1 MESKNKLVATTE
13 TKQESTLTRLVL
25 AAQQGDRQSL
35 GELHQLF
42 QVAIHQV
49 IRGQLPNESD
59 VQEIG
64 QEVLLQA
71 SRTLGS
77 LRNPECIGAW
87 LRTIASR
94 LAVRRVLQHAG
105 PQLVDP
111 HIGLANS
118 VGRIRS
124 PLDHLIER
132 ERCEAVHSALD
143 SLSTPHRQILRHFYF
158 HHYSLI
164 QISEKEGL
172 PLGTVKS
179 RLHNARIKLASLLRH
194 LKTA

>member
-1 MESKNKLVATTE
+1 MVATTNTE
-13 TKQESTLTRLVL
+13 QESAVTQLVL

-35 GELHQLF
+35 GELHQHF
-42 QVAIHQV
+42 QVAIHRV
-49 IRGQLPNESD
+49 IRGQLLNESD

-64 QEVLLQA
+64 QEVSLQA

-94 LAVRRVLQHAG
+94 LAVQRVTQHAG
-105 PQLVDP
+105 IQLVDP
-111 HIGLANS
+111 HISLANP
-118 VGRIRS
+118 VGRIGS

-132 ERCEAVHSALD
+132 ERYEAVHAALD
-143 SLSTPHRQILRHFYF
+143 SLSLPHRQILRYFYF

-179 RLHNARIKLASLLRH
+179 RLHAARNKLAYRLRH